1 MIDVVYTG
9 DIRHAQKVRAKNHS
23 KLLKKLDCKVS
34 EFYYGTKR
42 GEKDFFG
49 CPFDRGGKDAYW
61 RWDNLRR
68 GQGGGVQVWQF
79 ANAVR
84 LTKNPIIIRLRNDVW
99 FGEGSIKVIMSEIKK
114 IEDGENDICFLG
126 SNWLEGAMGA
136 EYEISNKFKRVE
148 DFFFLNKLNNIMT
161 ITQNKDY
168 EKADIIREKLRGDKK
183 VQSMRASAA
192 AAAKRLDTASP
203 NFFNSIVKSMPIYSF
218 ANHLYFIQQAVH
230 LWLFLLANTFCLMV
244 LAWRARWGRPHSF
257 SARSNAMLSVSDRQV
272 VTLTQ
277 RFASPF

>member
-9 DIRHAQKVRAKNHS
+9 DIRHAQKVRAKNHN

-148 DFFFLNKLNNIMT
+148 DFVIIARREALKKYDDLMSELQTLVRPNSLRSGNKCFKYIGLSNTKQLKVLCRIYLIRKTYEYANYPHDKQVCYDYIMSYCKNPSSLDKMWPAIEWIDSYEPWQNI
-161 ITQNKDY
+161 NY
-168 EKADIIREKLRGDKK
+168 EKEK
-183 VQSMRASAA
+183 QW
-192 AAAKRLDTASP
+192 RLD
-203 NFFNSIVKSMPIYSF
+203 FY
-218 ANHLYFIQQAVH
+218 IQAKKD
-230 LWLFLLANTFCLMV
+230 
-244 LAWRARWGRPHSF
+244 SKK
-257 SARSNAMLSVSDRQV
+257 
-272 VTLTQ
+272 
-277 RFASPF
+277 